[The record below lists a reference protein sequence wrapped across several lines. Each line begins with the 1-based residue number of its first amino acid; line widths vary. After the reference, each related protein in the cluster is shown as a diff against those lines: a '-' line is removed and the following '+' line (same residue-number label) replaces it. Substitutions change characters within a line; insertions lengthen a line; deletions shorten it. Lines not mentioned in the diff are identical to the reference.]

1 MRQHVATITVIISSL
16 TLTVLAGCSST
27 TSGDASPS
35 VQGSGPGTASSSPTP
50 LVGRAPDG
58 TPIPGGKP
66 TWLDSLP
73 NPASVDRSDPEAVMS
88 AYITTAYT
96 WDSRVDPTGA
106 YAAQRAAIYQ
116 TEERRE
122 ALEEWD
128 PDTVTGQDDFVEAA
142 KHDAYT
148 TVTIRD
154 VIKEG
159 LDPDSDGDVHR
170 IVHYLLTTTRR
181 DGTGT
186 HTEPW
191 DAWVTVTQEDD
202 QWVVATVRAQPTEI

>member
-1 MRQHVATITVIISSL
+1 MRLSAATAVVVSGL
-16 TLTVLAGCSST
+16 ALAVLAGCSNT
-27 TSGDASPS
+27 TPGDASPS
-35 VQGSGPGTASSSPTP
+35 AQGPAPGTASSSPTP
-50 LVGRAPDG
+50 LVGQAPDG

-73 NPASVDRSDPEAVMS
+73 NPASVDRNDPEAVMS
-88 AYITTAYT
+88 AYITTVYT
-96 WDSRVDPTGA
+96 WDSRVDRTSA

-116 TEERRE
+116 TEEHRE

-128 PDTVTGQDDFVEAA
+128 PDSVTGQDDFIEAA

-154 VIKEG
+154 IIKEG

-170 IVHYLLTTTRR
+170 IVHYLVTTTRR

-186 HTEPW
+186 HTESW
-191 DAWVTVTQEDD
+191 DAWVTVTQQDD
-202 QWVVATVRAQPTEI
+202 QWVVETVNTRPSQT